1 VPELRHRS
9 GRLFEHILT
18 HYRGL
23 FAVLILLP
31 VSVVYSAAIALRH
44 RLAFRLRSAPA
55 QHAQKVARVIRQIQD
70 WKTEG
75 APERLCTAR
84 SPWDTMSELVPR
96 YKLTHRRIDVGM
108 YDILEIDDRR
118 RTVRVEPLVTMGQLT
133 RALLRLGWTLPLVP
147 ELDDLTVG
155 GLIMGFGVETSS
167 HKYGLFQHICESLE
181 IVTADGT
188 LIRSSAAENADLFY
202 AMPWSHGTLGFLV
215 AATLRIIPARKYV
228 RIHYQPVLGLDRLI
242 DVFEQASRAC
252 DTHDFVEG
260 LVYSRDSAVIMCGR
274 LADEAPP
281 DGVVNPIGHWYKP
294 WFYRHARTFL
304 DTGADGIEYVPLRH
318 YFHRHTRSYFW
329 TMEDIIPFGN
339 HPLFRW
345 LLGWALPPRIALLK
359 YTETD
364 TTRRLRERYH
374 VIQDVLMPMR
384 SLKRSIEYLDEHY
397 GIYPLWLSPMSIFDN
412 APRLGFLH
420 PLTTA
425 DGGRDALYVDV
436 GVYGSSRR
444 AHFDNRSALSRL
456 EAFVIENHG
465 YQALY
470 AVTTMTREQ
479 FRTMFDHRAYDRL
492 REQLPLCTR
501 AFDEVYEKV
510 SAQGRVSPIEMKR
523 LKHRLSPEA
532 VVPGSAVGEAVD
544 DPNTCGQAG
553 MPRA

>member
-1 VPELRHRS
+1 MPELRHRF

-18 HYRGL
+18 YHRGL

-31 VSVVYSAAIALRH
+31 VSVLYGAGIALRH
-44 RLAFRLRSAPA
+44 RLAFKLRSAPA
-55 QHAQKVARVIRQIQD
+55 QHAQKVDRVICQIEA
-70 WKTEG
+70 WKTDG
-75 APERLCTAR
+75 AHERLCTAR
-84 SPWDTMSELVPR
+84 SPWETMSELVPR
-96 YKLTHRRIDVGM
+96 YKLTHRKIDVGM
-108 YDILEIDDRR
+108 SDILELDDRR
-118 RTVRVEPLVTMGQLT
+118 RTVRVEPLVSMGQLT
-133 RALLRLGWTLPLVP
+133 RALLPLGWTLPLVP

-155 GLIMGFGVETSS
+155 GLIMGFGIETSS

-181 IVTADGT
+181 IVTAEGT
-188 LIRSSAAENADLFY
+188 LIRCSAAENAHLFY

-215 AATLRIIPARKYV
+215 AATLRIIPSRKYV

-242 DVFEQASRAC
+242 DVFEHASRAR

-260 LVYSRDSAVIMCGR
+260 LVYSRDSAVILCGR
-274 LADEAPP
+274 LADEAPS
-281 DGVVNPIGHWYKP
+281 DAVVNPIGHWYKP

-318 YFHRHTRSYFW
+318 YFRRHTRSYFW
-329 TMEDIIPFGN
+329 TMQDIIPFGN

-359 YTETD
+359 YTETN
-364 TTRRLRERYH
+364 TTRRLRERFH
-374 VIQDVLMPMR
+374 VIQDVLMPIR

-412 APRLGFLH
+412 APQLGFIH

-425 DGGRDALYVDV
+425 DGRRDELYVDV
-436 GVYGSSRR
+436 GVYGSCRR
-444 AHFDNRSALSRL
+444 ANFDNRSALPLL

-479 FRTMFDHRAYDRL
+479 FRTMFDHSAYDRL

-510 SAQGRVSPIEMKR
+510 SARARVSPIEMRR
-523 LKHRLSPEA
+523 LRQS
-532 VVPGSAVGEAVD
+532 
-544 DPNTCGQAG
+544 TG
-553 MPRA
+553 MLRA